1 MNTHVMVDI
10 ETLGTACDAPILSIG
25 AVAFDI
31 ESGEISAKFYRA
43 VDPSSALERGR
54 ADGATLRWWMAQSDA
69 AREAAFSGEDSLYKA
84 LIELSIWC
92 SDNPHPIWANG
103 PSFDIAILETA
114 FRVNGIVIPWK
125 YNAARCV
132 RTIKA
137 IAGDIE
143 MPARVGVEHNAL
155 DDASYQAACVCACWR
170 ALKQITN
177 TGAVPP
183 LCDREAPVNSAVE
196 SATAPAAFSSP
207 QDDARNV

>member
-43 VDPSSALERGR
+43 VDPSSALRR
-54 ADGATLRWWMAQSDA
+54 SRPDGATLCWWMKQSDA
-69 AREAAFSGEDSLYKA
+69 AREAAFSGNSLIAEA
-84 LIELSIWC
+84 LAAFKLWYAGKF
-92 SDNPHPIWANG
+92 PTPPIWANG
-103 PSFDIAILETA
+103 PSFDISILETA
-114 FRVNGIVIPWK
+114 FRAEGMAAPWK

-137 IAGDIE
+137 VAGDIE
-143 MPARVGVEHNAL
+143 MPTRSGVEHNAL
-155 DDASYQAACVCACWR
+155 DDAIYQAACVCACWR
-170 ALKQITN
+170 ALKTASN
-177 TGAVPP
+177 TGAIPP

-196 SATAPAAFSSP
+196 SATAPAALSSP
-207 QDDARNV
+207 QEA

>member
-31 ESGEISAKFYRA
+31 ESGEISAKFYRG
-43 VDPSSALERGR
+43 VDPTSALERGR
-54 ADGATLRWWMAQSDA
+54 ADGATLRWWMTQSDA
-69 AREAAFSGEDSLYKA
+69 ARSAAFSGNSLIAEA
-84 LIELSIWC
+84 LAAFRLWYAGLFRT
-92 SDNPHPIWANG
+92 PPIWANG
-103 PSFDIAILETA
+103 PSFDISILETA
-114 FRVNGIVIPWK
+114 FRTYGMKPPWK

-137 IAGDIE
+137 IAGDLK
-143 MPARVGVEHNAL
+143 MPTRSGVEHNAL
-155 DDASYQAACVCACWR
+155 DDAIYQAACVCACWR

-177 TGAVPP
+177 TGALPP

-196 SATAPAAFSSP
+196 SETAPAVLSSP
-207 QDDARNV
+207 QEA

>member
-43 VDPSSALERGR
+43 IDPSSALERCR
-54 ADGATLRWWMAQSDA
+54 ADGATLRWWMAQSDT
-69 AREAAFSGEDSLYKA
+69 ARSAAFNGDSRIDEA
-84 LIELSIWC
+84 LAAFLIWYAGLF
-92 SDNPHPIWANG
+92 PAAPIWANG

-114 FRVNGIVIPWK
+114 FRAEGMAVPWK

-137 IAGDIE
+137 IAGDLK
-143 MPARVGVEHNAL
+143 MPTRGGVEHNAL
-155 DDASYQAACVCACWR
+155 DDAVYQAACVCACWR
-170 ALKQITN
+170 ALKNISN
-177 TGAVPP
+177 TGALPP

-196 SATAPAAFSSP
+196 SATAPAALYS
-207 QDDARNV
+207 QHEA